1 MRDFKDRVA
10 VVTGAASGIGRALA
24 QRCAN
29 EGMKVVLADIEPEPL
44 NVVAKE
50 LSSEGAAVIAVPT
63 DVSKADDVE
72 HLAEET
78 LSTFGGIHIL
88 CNNAGVGAGGPMAE
102 LKACDWQWVLGV
114 NLWGVING
122 ITSFLPRMLA
132 GGEEGHIVNT
142 ASLAGLVS
150 APFMAPYNASKFAVV
165 AITESLFHELAMM
178 KSKVGTSVLCPGW
191 VNTNIYMSERNR
203 PSELGGG
210 TQEEA
215 DDPRSQLLRGVLQAG
230 LDPSE
235 VATQVFDA
243 IQASRLYIITHPDM
257 LPAVE
262 QRMRA
267 ILNGKNPEL
276 TFAM

>member
-1 MRDFKDRVA
+1 MREFNDRVA

-24 QRCAN
+24 ERCAN

-44 NVVAKE
+44 NIAAKE
-50 LSSEGAAVIAVPT
+50 LSSTGAAVIAVPT
-63 DVSKADDVE
+63 DVSKAEDVE
-72 HLAEET
+72 QLAATTYE
-78 LSTFGGIHIL
+78 TFGGVHVL

-102 LKACDWQWVLGV
+102 LKTRDWQWVLGV

-132 GGEEGHIVNT
+132 GGEDGHIVNT

-178 KSKVGTSVLCPGW
+178 RSPIGTSVLCPGW

-203 PSELGGG
+203 PSDLGGG
-210 TQEEA
+210 KQTEE

-230 LDPSE
+230 LDPSD
-235 VATQVFDA
+235 VATKVFDA
-243 IQASRLYIITHPDM
+243 IQASQLYVITHPDM
-257 LPAVE
+257 LSAVE

-267 ILNGKNPEL
+267 ILDGKNPEL